1 MRYEARSYAD
11 VGEIMHAVMA
21 EVLADGWE
29 PDVIVSV
36 ERGGRVPAGMAL
48 AHANTSC
55 ETPAELARVKASKYG
70 DSGNVLHAVR
80 VGEIRMPRRGAHRM
94 LVVDDVLETG
104 DTMRAVVRELGRY
117 ASDIRVAA
125 AFKKSSY
132 ADGDVMGHAVYYG
145 EEVGDDVWI
154 VPEWEDD
161 EYRKAGGGVHATGP
175 AGPVSGRAMGR
186 HGAGDDDNGWAGSP

>member
-11 VGEIMHAVMA
+11 VGEIMHAVMTD
-21 EVLADGWE
+21 VLADGWE

-48 AHANTSC
+48 AHANAVC
-55 ETPAELARVKASKYG
+55 ETPAELALVGASKYD

-80 VGEIRMPRRGAHRM
+80 VDGTRMPQKDACRM

-104 DTMRAVVRELGRY
+104 DTMRAVVQELGRH

-125 AFKKSSY
+125 AFKKLSY
-132 ADGDVMGHAVYYG
+132 ACRDVMGYAVYYG

-154 VPEWEDD
+154 VPEWEYD
-161 EYRKAGGGVHATGP
+161 EYRKAGGGVRTTP
-175 AGPVSGRAMGR
+175 
-186 HGAGDDDNGWAGSP
+186 GSQD

>member
-11 VGEIMHAVMA
+11 VGEIMHAVMT

-48 AHANTSC
+48 AHANAAC
-55 ETPAELARVKASKYG
+55 ETPSELVRVRASKYG

-80 VGEIRMPRRGAHRM
+80 VGEVRMPRRGAYRM

-104 DTMRAVVRELGRY
+104 DTMRGVVRELGRY

-132 ADGDVMGHAVYYG
+132 SGRDVMGYAAYCG
-145 EEVGDDVWI
+145 EEVDDDVWI

-161 EYRKAGGGVHATGP
+161 EFRKAGGGAHTALDSRG
-175 AGPVSGRAMGR
+175 
-186 HGAGDDDNGWAGSP
+186 

>member
-11 VGEIMHAVMA
+11 VGEIMHAVMT

-48 AHANTSC
+48 VHANTTC
-55 ETPAELARVKASKYG
+55 EAPAELARVRASKYG
-70 DSGNVLHAVR
+70 DSGSVLHAVR
-80 VGEIRMPRRGAHRM
+80 VDEIRMPRRGAYRI

-104 DTMRAVVRELGRY
+104 DTMRGVVRKLGGY

-132 ADGDVMGHAVYYG
+132 SDRDVMGYAAYCG

-161 EYRKAGGGVHATGP
+161 ECLKTEGGVHTTL
-175 AGPVSGRAMGR
+175 
-186 HGAGDDDNGWAGSP
+186 GSRD

>member
-1 MRYEARSYAD
+1 MIVTANGFTRWGGRVGVRYEARSYAD
-11 VGEIMHAVMA
+11 VGEIMHAVMT

-48 AHANTSC
+48 AHTNTTC
-55 ETPAELARVKASKYG
+55 ETSAELARVKASKYG
-70 DSGNVLHAVR
+70 DSGSILHAVR
-80 VGEIRMPRRGAHRM
+80 VDEIRMPRKDAYRM

-104 DTMRAVVRELGRY
+104 DTMRVVVRELKRY

-125 AFKKSSY
+125 VFKKSSY
-132 ADGDVMGHAVYYG
+132 ADRDVMGYAVYYG

-161 EYRKAGGGVHATGP
+161 EYRRAGGGVYTTP
-175 AGPVSGRAMGR
+175 DSR
-186 HGAGDDDNGWAGSP
+186 D

>member
-1 MRYEARSYAD
+1 MRYETRSYAD
-11 VGEIMHAVMA
+11 VGEIMHAVMT

-48 AHANTSC
+48 AHVNTAC

-80 VGEIRMPRRGAHRM
+80 VDEIRMPRRGAYRM

-104 DTMRAVVRELGRY
+104 DTMRGVVRKLGRY

-125 AFKKSSY
+125 AFRKSSY
-132 ADGDVMGHAVYYG
+132 SGRDVMGYAAYCG

-161 EYRKAGGGVHATGP
+161 ECQRAEGGVHTTLD
-175 AGPVSGRAMGR
+175 SR
-186 HGAGDDDNGWAGSP
+186 D

>member
-1 MRYEARSYAD
+1 MRYAARSYAD
-11 VGEIMHAVMA
+11 VGEIMHAVMT

-36 ERGGRVPAGMAL
+36 ERGGRVPARMAL
-48 AHANTSC
+48 AHANTTC
-55 ETPAELARVKASKYG
+55 KTPAEMARVKASKYG

-80 VGEIRMPRRGAHRM
+80 VGEIRVPRKGAHRM
-94 LVVDDVLETG
+94 LIVDDVLETG

-117 ASDIRVAA
+117 TSDIRVAA

-132 ADGDVMGHAVYYG
+132 TNRDVMGYAAYCG

-175 AGPVSGRAMGR
+175 AGPVSGHAMGR
-186 HGAGDDDNGWAGSP
+186 RGAGDDNNGRTGSP